1 MFVNQ
6 KQVVLVIIQVMI
18 GNNGK
23 ATYMTT
29 FKCNKVIWDSFYG
42 NEEVLIT
49 QPLRIALAN

>member
-18 GNNGK
+18 GNYVK
-23 ATYMTT
+23 ATCMAT
-29 FKCNKVIWDSFYG
+29 FTCNKVIWDSFYG

>member
-6 KQVVLVIIQVMI
+6 KQVVFVIIQVMI
-18 GNNGK
+18 GNYVK
-23 ATYMTT
+23 ATCMTT
-29 FKCNKVIWDSFYG
+29 FTCNKVIWDSFYG

>member
-18 GNNGK
+18 DNYVK
-23 ATYMTT
+23 ATCMTT
-29 FKCNKVIWDSFYG
+29 FTCNKVIWDSFYG